1 MTEIP
6 TEISTA
12 AKLLKARGIAE
23 RVCIDCGC
31 VVLAQATF
39 KRCKKCKIKNDNML
53 RVKRVEKLK
62 LIKAQIAEKAKEDFG
77 NVVRTI

>member
-53 RVKRVEKLK
+53 RVKKLK

-77 NVVRTI
+77 NVVRTR